1 MDGKRKREREI
12 EESVDKC
19 APVRLGTSLV
29 FT

>member
-1 MDGKRKREREI
+1 MVHGKRERER
-12 EESVDKC
+12 EEPVDKC